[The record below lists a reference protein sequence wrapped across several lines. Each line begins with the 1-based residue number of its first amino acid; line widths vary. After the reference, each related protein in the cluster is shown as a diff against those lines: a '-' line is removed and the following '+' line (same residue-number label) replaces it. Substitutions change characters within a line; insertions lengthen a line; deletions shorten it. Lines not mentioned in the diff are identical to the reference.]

1 MSQPTATQLKD
12 EGNES
17 FRKQD
22 YVGALAKYTEAI
34 ALDDKN
40 AVLYANRAACNH
52 GLNRYLDSV
61 DDAKMA
67 TEIDSGYAKGWSR
80 LAASRDALADWERS
94 AEAWQKAL
102 DALPK
107 TNLSPAEQRQ
117 KDQYTAG
124 LDAAQT
130 RGKAPRDPRFVRFKA
145 GDGNL
150 PWQIATGMLPELRQ
164 AGPAKFSSSAWVISS
179 AYENFTKGVD
189 FMNELKEIP
198 HAQAPGGIAYGGSLM
213 ALTYM
218 TNGLMRDE
226 RAFYFNQPDWITKY
240 NKQGNL
246 ILVLLTFEATAR
258 RAWHS
263 NGPEAIKELAQ
274 KRLKEKGWNDVRP
287 ALSVTVRAW
296 IMRSMLESHLREGPE
311 VGLQFLKRAVD
322 LLEWGRNVWKNVAN
336 EDRGTI
342 FQDTFLRSVRSMHLK
357 MFMDAYATNPG
368 LNSKFPLEHLKEEAE
383 DLIKEIE
390 IASKNPSKEEVDPG
404 FVSSFCIYPAGNAYS
419 MIGFYH
425 TQTARY
431 SDDIAACIGFANGA
445 RAYLQAANTYPEDDE
460 YRPFY
465 LTCAMDFELRAAV
478 PKMMKIWAVSALQQ
492 GGRDDKIQANL
503 RSADD
508 IMKLVAEGKLTLE
521 DPVPL

>member
-12 EGNES
+12 EGNEL

-61 DDAKMA
+61 DDAKM
-67 TEIDSGYAKGWSR
+67 ILIQGYAKGWSR

-107 TNLSPAEQRQ
+107 TNFQSRGTAAERS
-117 KDQYTAG
+117 
-124 LDAAQT
+124 
-130 RGKAPRDPRFVRFKA
+130 APRDPRFVRFKA

-198 HAQAPGGIAYGGSLM
+198 HAQAPGGVAYGGSLM

-240 NKQGNL
+240 NKQ
-246 ILVLLTFEATAR
+246 VTFEATAR

-296 IMRSMLESHLREGPE
+296 ITRSMLESHLRGGPD

-336 EDRGTI
+336 DDRGTI
-342 FQDTFLRSVRSMHLK
+342 FQDTILRSVRSMHLR

-390 IASKNPSKEEVDPG
+390 IAAKNPSKEEVDPG

-465 LTCAMDFELRAAV
+465 LSCAMDCMRNAGVSIREFNKVAIELRAAV